1 MREKKEYRFIIA
13 GTESGAN
20 LSIYCRQKGFR
31 LVLDCGDGVSI
42 ANGGFYNWHNIV
54 LALYSKNPD
63 MFGILNEQLH
73 FIFPKMMHSF
83 GFKVPTARVNEV
95 KKKLGYTWLDEKAMD
110 KVKFMHQVEEFL
122 HQVQEAKDSNAREG

>member
-54 LALYSKNPD
+54 LALYSKDPD
-63 MFGILNEQLH
+63 MFGRLIEPMH
-73 FIFPKMMHSF
+73 FIFPKLMHSF
-83 GFKVPTARVNEV
+83 GFKVPPARVDEV
-95 KKKLGYTWLDEKAMD
+95 MKNLGYTWLDEKALD
-110 KVKFMHQVEEFL
+110 KVKFIRDVEEL
-122 HQVQEAKDSNAREG
+122 LLQIQMAGGNNVTKE

>member
-42 ANGGFYNWHNIV
+42 AGGGFYNWHNIV

-63 MFGILNEQLH
+63 MFGILNEPLH
-73 FIFPKMMHSF
+73 FVFPKVMHSF
-83 GFKVPTARVNEV
+83 GFKVPPARVNEV
-95 KKKLGYTWLDEKAMD
+95 KKNLGYTWLDEKALD
-110 KVKFMHQVEEFL
+110 KVKFIQEIEEL
-122 HQVQEAKDSNAREG
+122 LLQIQKKV